1 MSFFFFC
8 LLLFF
13 EGDITQLQLYL
24 LQSLLLLNLLVSQ
37 QESQLELLLELT
49 SLLLCLQVLLEQ
61 LCLLE
66 QLMKHLPSCC
76 WRIHY

>member
-24 LQSLLLLNLLVSQ
+24 LQSLLLLNLLV
-37 QESQLELLLELT
+37 SQLELLLELT